1 MKQHFQHNPATTET
15 TSEVSLIGQKLTDY
29 HLLTKF
35 RLNLTVVFSSVMAYL
50 IAANGMINWTVVG
63 MLFLGGFLVTGAANA
78 LNQVLEKD
86 YDRLMKRTANRPI
99 ASGRMTISEGV
110 MAAGFMSMI
119 GIALLATIN
128 PWTALLGTISL
139 ITYSFIYTP
148 MKRVSPIAVFIGA
161 IPGAL
166 PMMIGCVAAE
176 GSITGL
182 SVGLFSLQFLWQLPH
197 FWAIG
202 WLAFED
208 YDKAGFKFLE
218 AQDERLGKQSTWY
231 ALLLIPICWMPY
243 LAGVAGIWAAVITSV
258 LSVIYAGF
266 GWNLY
271 QKNNRKAALQLMFSS
286 FFYLPLVLFVFYL
299 L

>member
-1 MKQHFQHNPATTET
+1 MNQTKSQNASGF
-15 TSEVSLIGQKLTDY
+15 SLVGQKFNDY
-29 HLLTKF
+29 YLLTKF

-50 IAANGMINWTVVG
+50 IAAQGVINWTLVG
-63 MLFLGGFLVTGAANA
+63 VLVLGGFLVTGAANA

-86 YDRLMKRTANRPI
+86 YDALMKRTENRPI
-99 ASGRMTISEGV
+99 AAGRMTISEGV
-110 MAAGFMSMI
+110 MAAGFMSVFGI
-119 GIALLATIN
+119 GLLATIN

-139 ITYSFIYTP
+139 ITYAFLYTP

-176 GSITGL
+176 GTITGL
-182 SVGLFSLQFLWQLPH
+182 SIGLFSLQFLWQLPH

-208 YDKAGFKFLE
+208 YDGAGFKFLE
-218 AQDERLGKQSTWY
+218 GKDENLGKQAALY

-243 LAGVAGIWAAVITSV
+243 LLDISGVWSGVICSI
-258 LSVIYAGF
+258 LSAIYAGF

-271 QKNNRKAALQLMFSS
+271 LKNNRKAALQLMFSS
-286 FFYLPLVLFVFYL
+286 FFYLPIVLFVFYGL
-299 L
+299 